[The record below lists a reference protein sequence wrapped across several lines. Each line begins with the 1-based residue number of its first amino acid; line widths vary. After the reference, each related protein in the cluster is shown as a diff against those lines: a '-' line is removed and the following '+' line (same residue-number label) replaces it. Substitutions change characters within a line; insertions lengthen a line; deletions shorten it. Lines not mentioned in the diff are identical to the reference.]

1 MIRHIS
7 LFCYSMDSPRTR
19 RADPGVV
26 GPAPGGVGPDP
37 GGVGQDPVGVGPDL
51 NSTLENNFIRF
62 QQERLFQI
70 RIQPSKNIRI
80 RSRQPDLNPQA
91 CQGQNDTYTR
101 GTRKNI
107 EIGHELWPSI
117 QGFYLKC
124 SHIFFFYGIL

>member
-26 GPAPGGVGPDP
+26 GPAPGGVGQDPGGVGQDLGGVGQDP
-37 GGVGQDPVGVGPDL
+37 GGVGQDPGGVGPDP

-91 CQGQNDTYTR
+91 CQGKMT
-101 GTRKNI
+101 
-107 EIGHELWPSI
+107 
-117 QGFYLKC
+117 
-124 SHIFFFYGIL
+124 HIPVEPGKI